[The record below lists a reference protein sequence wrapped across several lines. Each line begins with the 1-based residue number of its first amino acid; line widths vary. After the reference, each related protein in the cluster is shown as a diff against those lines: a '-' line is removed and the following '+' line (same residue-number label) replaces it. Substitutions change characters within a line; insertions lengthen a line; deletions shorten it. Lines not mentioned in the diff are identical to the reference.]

1 MKPIFFFIRCRE
13 HLDVDPEQTVM
24 LYGEEHEFEVM
35 SELTRLLSTI
45 HPTWLVE
52 FGHYGYG
59 KEGSIGEAFF
69 AGEEI
74 NPGETGGYWKLDGDD
89 VYILTDSADGLDW
102 AYTHATCGMHAD

>member
-13 HLDVDPEQTVM
+13 HLDADPEQTVM
-24 LYGEEHEFEVM
+24 LYSEEHQFEFM
-35 SELTRLLSTI
+35 SQMARLLSVM
-45 HPTWLVE
+45 HPNWLVE

-59 KEGSIGEAFF
+59 KEGSVGEAFF

-74 NPGETGGYWKLDGDD
+74 NPCEYGGYWKLVGDD

-102 AYTHATCGMHAD
+102 VYTNAEHS